1 MCTCMYACVQ
11 IHAVLCVHVCMH
23 DLHECVCRILNSH
36 QIGLWIDQDAA
47 PRAVA
52 GVLTSDSDGHDGRGL
67 LLLAAHSHTHKLS
80 TMFSSHS
87 V

>member
-1 MCTCMYACVQ
+1 
-11 IHAVLCVHVCMH
+11 MH
-23 DLHECVCRILNSH
+23 DLHECVCVCRILNSH
-36 QIGLWIDQDAA
+36 RIGLGIDQDAA

-52 GVLTSDSDGHDGRGL
+52 GVLTPDSDGDGGRGL

-80 TMFSSHS
+80 TMFSSHC